1 MMERFIFNVAFFLI
15 CFNVSGLATTNILRL
30 TRGNTRPV
38 LDSRCCC
45 DKCGRSIP
53 PILQLPIVS
62 YIACKGKCRNCKT
75 QIPVFPLVLELV
87 VLCGMFLLQSVFAFS
102 LLGVTLSFVYYELVR
117 VAVILK
123 EGKRETAFAKQYVV
137 AVLAMI
143 PFYAMTIFV
152 SLLYQTV
159 CTG

>member
-1 MMERFIFNVAFFLI
+1 MEKTIFIAAFFLI
-15 CFNVSGLATTNILRL
+15 CFHISGLATTNILRL
-30 TRGNTRPV
+30 THGNTRLV
-38 LDSRCCC
+38 LDSKCTC
-45 DKCGRSIP
+45 DNCGHSIP

-62 YIACKGKCRNCKT
+62 NIACKGKCKNCKT
-75 QIPVFPLVLELV
+75 QIPAFPLVLELF
-87 VLCGMFLLQSVFAFS
+87 VLCGMFLLLCIFSFS

-117 VAVILK
+117 VVVVLK
-123 EGKRETAFAKQYVV
+123 EGKRETSFAKQYVV

>member
-1 MMERFIFNVAFFLI
+1 MEKIVFFIAFFLI
-15 CFNVSGLATTNILRL
+15 CFHISGLATTNILRL
-30 TRGNTRPV
+30 TRGNTRTV
-38 LDSRCCC
+38 LDSKCSC
-45 DKCGRSIP
+45 DKCGYSIP

-62 YIACKGKCRNCKT
+62 YVVCKGKCRKCST
-75 QIPVFPLVLELV
+75 PIPAFPLVLELV
-87 VLCGMFLLQSVFAFS
+87 VLCGMLLLQSIFALS
-102 LLGVTLSFVYYELVR
+102 LLGVTLSFAYYELVR

-123 EGKRETAFAKQYVV
+123 EGKREAAFVNQYIV

>member
-1 MMERFIFNVAFFLI
+1 MEIIIFYIAFFLI
-15 CFNVSGLATTNILRL
+15 TFHISGLATTNILRL

-38 LDSRCCC
+38 LDSKCSC
-45 DKCGRSIP
+45 DKCGHSIP
-53 PILQLPIVS
+53 PLLQLPIVS

-75 QIPVFPLVLELV
+75 QIAVFPLVLELMI
-87 VLCGMFLLQSVFAFS
+87 LIGMFLLQSLFGFS

>member
-1 MMERFIFNVAFFLI
+1 MEKFVFFIAFFLI
-15 CFNVSGLATTNILRL
+15 CFHISGLATTNILRL
-30 TRGNTRPV
+30 TRGNTRTV
-38 LDSRCCC
+38 LDSKCTC
-45 DKCGRSIP
+45 DHCGHSIP

-62 YIACKGKCRNCKT
+62 YIACKGKCKNCKT
-75 QIPVFPLVLELV
+75 QIPAFPLVLELF
-87 VLCGMFLLQSVFAFS
+87 VLCGMFLLLCIFGFS
-102 LLGVTLSFVYYELVR
+102 LLGVTLSFAYYELVR

-123 EGKRETAFAKQYVV
+123 EGKREAAFVKQYIV